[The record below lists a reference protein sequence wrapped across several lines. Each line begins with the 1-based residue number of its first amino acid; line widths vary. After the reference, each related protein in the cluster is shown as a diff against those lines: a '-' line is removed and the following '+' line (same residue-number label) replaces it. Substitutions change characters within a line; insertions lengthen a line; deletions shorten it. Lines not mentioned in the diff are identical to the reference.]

1 MKIMKRA
8 SSLILTV
15 VMTLSLL
22 LTSCTNQA
30 ADNQSQKFR
39 LVNPG
44 QLTVVSSGTEML
56 VKWQD
61 GQPVGFEYELMQ
73 AIADDMGLDLNYIK
87 KSSDDVYSP
96 LGTAWDSFIG
106 RADVSANSVDEH
118 NKLPGQYYSAPEGIL
133 RLPYFNDNLV
143 CLVRVDSDLVDL
155 GELSGKKIGLCGDP
169 DDDLVL
175 SALPDY
181 VQIRYIYSYE
191 GDIAALQAGLVDA
204 IVVSEDSTND
214 IFGFFEKHPN
224 LRSIGVLC
232 TKNQYVLSFE
242 RDNSVL
248 MEAVNASLNRLIIDG
263 TYSEIFAKYF
273 SYAPTLSNLY
283 KEPTQSSTY
292 LQCLS
297 DIYL

>member
-1 MKIMKRA
+1 
-8 SSLILTV
+8 
-15 VMTLSLL
+15 
-22 LTSCTNQA
+22 
-30 ADNQSQKFR
+30 
-39 LVNPG
+39 
-44 QLTVVSSGTEML
+44 ML

-61 GQPVGFEYELMQ
+61 GQPSGFEYELMQ
-73 AIADDMGLDLNYIK
+73 AIADDMSLELNYIE

-96 LGTAWDSFIG
+96 LGTAWDSLIS
-106 RADVSANSVDEH
+106 RADASANSIDEH
-118 NKLPGQYYSAPEGIL
+118 NKLPGQYYRAPEGIL

-143 CLVRVDSDLVDL
+143 CLVRVDSDVVDL
-155 GELSGKKIGLCGDP
+155 GGLSGKTIGLCGDP

-175 SALPDY
+175 SALPDF

-214 IFGFFEKHPN
+214 IFGFFDKHPN

-232 TKNQYVLSFE
+232 IENQYVLSFE
-242 RDNSVL
+242 RDNSEL

-263 TYSEIFAKYF
+263 TYSEIFARYF
-273 SYAPTLSNLY
+273 SYAPTLSNLH
-283 KEPTQSSTY
+283 KQPTQSSTY

-297 DIYL
+297 DIYT